1 VATAAQTTAAN
12 ATHDLI
18 MWRSSAKS

>member
-1 VATAAQTTAAN
+1 VATTAQTTAAK

-18 MWRSSAKS
+18 MSRSSAKS